1 MNELNLPPHRTL
13 PPEVGER
20 MRARVFA
27 EHRRSRLRV
36 PLAAAAGV
44 AVLAAGAMIV
54 GQSVAGTPDDYRPG
68 TTPATATTTTTTSP
82 GGTMAPIQPLTSEPP
97 DERTTEDLD
106 RCGAVAAASERAREF
121 APRSA
126 WEPRYTVSRRGHRI
140 TAFAEYGGK
149 PGFCDVTATTA
160 TVSDPS
166 AETMNLGIADIP
178 NSKPITVD
186 GLYLSEAGLLA
197 GVAQGTPELGLAITH
212 DSERRFSKPML
223 RDETF
228 VVDVGTLAAG
238 DVVDVWAF
246 DDDGNVLASGRWTFD
261 PAKVRPVGATA
272 TDR

>member
-13 PPEVGER
+13 PPQARER

-27 EHRRSRLRV
+27 ERRPARLRA

-54 GQSVAGTPDDYRPG
+54 GQSVGGDDVRPG
-68 TTPATATTTTTTSP
+68 TTPPTTSATRPAPPRDATPSRPLTAT
-82 GGTMAPIQPLTSEPP
+82 LP
-97 DERTTEDLD
+97 DARTTGDLD
-106 RCGAVAAASERAREF
+106 RCGAVAAASERADEF
-121 APRSA
+121 APRSSWQPA
-126 WEPRYTVSRRGHRI
+126 YSVSLRGHRV

-166 AETMNLGIADIP
+166 AETMNLGIAG
-178 NSKPITVD
+178 SEPITVD

-197 GVAQGTPELGLAITH
+197 GIAQGTPELGVAITH
-212 DSERRFSKPML
+212 DGERRFTKPVV
-223 RDETF
+223 REQTF
-228 VVDVGTLAAG
+228 VVDLGTPAAG
-238 DVVDVWAF
+238 DLVEVWAF
-246 DDDGNVLASGRWTFD
+246 DDDANVLASGRWTFD
-261 PAKVRPVGATA
+261 PARIRPVGATA

>member
-13 PPEVGER
+13 PPEAAER
-20 MRARVFA
+20 MRAKVFA
-27 EHRRSRLRV
+27 EHRPARLRA
-36 PLAAAAGV
+36 PLAVAAGV

-54 GQSVAGTPDDYRPG
+54 SQSVAGTPDDYRPG
-68 TTPATATTTTTTSP
+68 ITPPTTSATSSGPAAPPPEAEPDLRLTATV
-82 GGTMAPIQPLTSEPP
+82 P
-97 DERTTEDLD
+97 DARTTEDLD
-106 RCGAVAAASERAREF
+106 RCGAAAAASDRADEF

-126 WEPRYTVSRRGHRI
+126 WQAMYTVSARGHRI

-166 AETMNLGIADIP
+166 AETMNLGIAGSEP
-178 NSKPITVD
+178 VTVD
-186 GLYLSEAGLLA
+186 GLYVSETCLLG
-197 GVAQGTPELGLAITH
+197 GVAQGMPELGMAITH
-212 DSERRFSKPML
+212 DGERRFTKPVV

-228 VVDVGTLAAG
+228 VVDLGTPVAG
-238 DVVDVWAF
+238 DLIEVWAF

-261 PAKVRPVGATA
+261 PAQVRPAGATA